1 MCMTVCLHVIAPYV
15 CTACSGQQRAPE
27 PLELECVGLLPYLSS
42 VHLVM
47 GVKRLDWRVV
57 VPWGISGDEAKVS

>member
-1 MCMTVCLHVIAPYV
+1 MHVTAPYV
-15 CTACSGQQRAPE
+15 CSAFSGQKRAPE
-27 PLELECVGLLPYLSS
+27 PLELEHVRLLPYLSS